1 MTADEETAEKAD
13 GENGDGGM
21 TTIWDEEKTGTSRP
35 KDGLKI

>member
-21 TTIWDEEKTGTSRP
+21 TAIWDEENEKQGQAGQKTV
-35 KDGLKI
+35 